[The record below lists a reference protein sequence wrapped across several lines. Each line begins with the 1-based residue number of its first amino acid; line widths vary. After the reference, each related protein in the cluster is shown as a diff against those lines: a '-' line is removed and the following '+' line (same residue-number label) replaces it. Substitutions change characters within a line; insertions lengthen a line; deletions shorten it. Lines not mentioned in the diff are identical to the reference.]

1 MLMYAV
7 AVPAFLGCV
16 ETGPAFDEKLSTE
29 SMGGVY
35 NIVNQ
40 VDGDRHSQ
48 NGGFYRK
55 GP

>member
-1 MLMYAV
+1 MRNFQLKV
-7 AVPAFLGCV
+7 
-16 ETGPAFDEKLSTE
+16 
-29 SMGGVY
+29 GGVY

-55 GP
+55 GHEN